1 MKTILLATL
10 AALLASLP
18 AWAVDLAPP
27 DPVIGVT
34 LGGVPRA
41 YPLASF
47 VVAPVVNDEVGRLS
61 VVVFYDRENDVALAW
76 FRMIGGESLE
86 FSGRA
91 AGTVADDLTTA
102 TRWDLAS
109 GQAVSGSLTGQKL
122 VPIPVKRLPYEDW
135 RKAHPKGTLFGP

>member
-10 AALLASLP
+10 AALVTALP
-18 AWAVDLAPP
+18 AWAVDLASP

-34 LGGVPRA
+34 LGGIPRA
-41 YPLASF
+41 YPLAAF
-47 VVAPVVNDEVGRLS
+47 AAAPVVNDEVGRLA

-76 FRMIGGESLE
+76 FRLIGGEPLE

-102 TRWDLAS
+102 TRWDMIS
-109 GQAVSGSLTGQKL
+109 GKAVSGSLTGQKL
-122 VPIPVKRLPYEDW
+122 IPIPVKRLPYDDW
-135 RKAHPKGTLFGP
+135 RKAYPKGTLFSP